1 MALFP
6 DGLLE
11 PFIRF
16 RPDLIDVGRPT
27 LCQFRVVG
35 RIPGARGKLEG
46 FALLVPADIPPENI
60 NGVGRA
66 RFVFGSGQPV
76 QLVIDPSKN
85 PKTLVAGDNPAIYSL
100 EGDTLKVCIDEE
112 LSKKP
117 EDVPMSL
124 DTSKNEKWYLFVMKR
139 AKK

>member
-1 MALFP
+1 VALFQ

-11 PFIRF
+11 TFIGF
-16 RPDLIDVGRPT
+16 RADLIDVGRPT

-60 NGVGRA
+60 DGVGRA

-76 QLVIDPSKN
+76 QLVSEFLGYLNDPWN
-85 PKTLVAGDNPAIYSL
+85 RFLWVVPRLVSWIG
-100 EGDTLKVCIDEE
+100 
-112 LSKKP
+112 
-117 EDVPMSL
+117 
-124 DTSKNEKWYLFVMKR
+124 TSV
-139 AKK
+139 